1 MLALLAPSW
10 RRQERTRPERLR
22 RMCHRA
28 SASDR
33 EESAW
38 VVGRGRP
45 ERERRRLARAGST
58 SASLLRMAEVPGKQQ
73 FKRFFS
79 HYNRLIE
86 SEQSVRQK
94 CHGALETARAKQ
106 LRTLRRSERECP
118 RCGRKFSPKRI
129 DGRYCSAACKQ
140 AAYRCR
146 TVGKLTHSRGLY
158 GRRLAQT

>member
-1 MLALLAPSW
+1 GNSVQHPAILVKAPHASHLEVLRVVW
-10 RRQERTRPERLR
+10 RRRIGIFL
-22 RMCHRA
+22 
-28 SASDR
+28 
-33 EESAW
+33 
-38 VVGRGRP
+38 
-45 ERERRRLARAGST
+45 
-58 SASLLRMAEVPGKQQ
+58 
-73 FKRFFS
+73 
-79 HYNRLIE
+79 E

-106 LRTLRRSERECP
+106 LRTLHRSERECP